1 MNRNSFFSVRNM
13 TDDRAEIYIY
23 GDIVSSDWEKWSEN
37 DVCPLDIKNAID
49 SVGGRNADIH
59 IYSAGGSV
67 FAGEAIRNMLSR
79 LTGHKR
85 VYIDGLAASIAS
97 AIAMCYDELH
107 ISEGSYMVIHNPST
121 QIWGTAEDLRKAADT
136 LDMIK
141 GTIIEVYSQK
151 AADSFDTSLLD
162 SMLNEET
169 WLTAKDVCAM
179 FKNAVLDNSRAYIS
193 DSIDNKMLKYFN
205 RLPGDIIL
213 PSASV
218 TAENEAD
225 EMRLQMECER
235 LKNELRIKNISSKA
249 R

>member
-1 MNRNSFFSVRNM
+1 
-13 TDDRAEIYIY
+13 
-23 GDIVSSDWEKWSEN
+23 
-37 DVCPLDIKNAID
+37 
-49 SVGGRNADIH
+49 
-59 IYSAGGSV
+59 
-67 FAGEAIRNMLSR
+67 
-79 LTGHKR
+79 
-85 VYIDGLAASIAS
+85 
-97 AIAMCYDELH
+97 
-107 ISEGSYMVIHNPST
+107 
-121 QIWGTAEDLRKAADT
+121 
-136 LDMIK
+136 MIK

-213 PSASV
+213 A
-218 TAENEAD
+218 ADENEAD

-235 LKNELRIKNISSKA
+235 LKNELRIKKLSDSLRPQKLI
-249 R
+249 

>member
-1 MNRNSFFSVRNM
+1 
-13 TDDRAEIYIY
+13 
-23 GDIVSSDWEKWSEN
+23 
-37 DVCPLDIKNAID
+37 
-49 SVGGRNADIH
+49 
-59 IYSAGGSV
+59 
-67 FAGEAIRNMLSR
+67 
-79 LTGHKR
+79 
-85 VYIDGLAASIAS
+85 
-97 AIAMCYDELH
+97 
-107 ISEGSYMVIHNPST
+107 MVIHNPST

-205 RLPGDIIL
+205 RIPSDIIL
-213 PSASV
+213 A
-218 TAENEAD
+218 ADENET
-225 EMRLQMECER
+225 EKMRLQMECER